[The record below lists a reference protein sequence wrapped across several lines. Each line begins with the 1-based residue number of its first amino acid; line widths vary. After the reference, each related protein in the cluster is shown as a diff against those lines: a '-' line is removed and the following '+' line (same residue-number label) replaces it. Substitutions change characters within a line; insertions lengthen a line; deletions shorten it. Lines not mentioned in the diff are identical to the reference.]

1 MEKENTLRLLR
12 RICMAF
18 LAVYLV
24 LALCAPVLAEEAA
37 PALDAAESG
46 AAEQTDDYAAVQA
59 QLEAVARNEGR
70 EIAGQMLFES
80 LRAISPAEVPQAETE
95 PSAEPAAASGGTPS
109 VVVHAEPRVS
119 WSFSGL
125 LPFLVVVA
133 ATAGVL
139 VVFSAISAT
148 RPSKSTAGGSWTYK
162 IQIKAALARPG
173 RRCFFAPFG
182 GERRAQQKSPPKTGG
197 LCKKNRQARRP
208 A

>member
-24 LALCAPVLAEEAA
+24 LALCAPVLAEESA
-37 PALDAAESG
+37 PAQDAAESG

-80 LRAISPAEVPQAETE
+80 LRAISPAEVPQAETK

-139 VVFSAISAT
+139 VVFSARRQRAAASSRSY
-148 RPSKSTAGGSWTYK
+148 RPMYD
-162 IQIKAALARPG
+162 RNF
-173 RRCFFAPFG
+173 RD
-182 GERRAQQKSPPKTGG
+182 KTFEKHSRWK
-197 LCKKNRQARRP
+197 LDV
-208 A
+208 

>member
-37 PALDAAESG
+37 PAQD
-46 AAEQTDDYAAVQA
+46 AAEQTDGYAAVQA

-80 LRAISPAEVPQAETE
+80 FRAISPAEVPQAETE

-139 VVFSAISAT
+139 VVFSARRQRAAASSRSY
-148 RPSKSTAGGSWTYK
+148 RPMYD
-162 IQIKAALARPG
+162 RNF
-173 RRCFFAPFG
+173 RD
-182 GERRAQQKSPPKTGG
+182 KTFEKHSRWK
-197 LCKKNRQARRP
+197 LDV
-208 A
+208 

>member
-1 MEKENTLRLLR
+1 MEKENTMRLLR

-37 PALDAAESG
+37 PAQDAAESG
-46 AAEQTDDYAAVQA
+46 AAE
-59 QLEAVARNEGR
+59 
-70 EIAGQMLFES
+70 QMLFES

-139 VVFSAISAT
+139 AVFSARRQRAAASSRSY
-148 RPSKSTAGGSWTYK
+148 RPMYD
-162 IQIKAALARPG
+162 RNF
-173 RRCFFAPFG
+173 RD
-182 GERRAQQKSPPKTGG
+182 KTFEKHSRWK
-197 LCKKNRQARRP
+197 LDV
-208 A
+208 

>member
-37 PALDAAESG
+37 PAQDAAESG
-46 AAEQTDDYAAVQA
+46 AAEQTDDYAAV
-59 QLEAVARNEGR
+59 
-70 EIAGQMLFES
+70 FES

-95 PSAEPAAASGGTPS
+95 PSVEPAAASGGTPS

-139 VVFSAISAT
+139 VVFSARRQRAAASSRSY
-148 RPSKSTAGGSWTYK
+148 RPMYD
-162 IQIKAALARPG
+162 RNF
-173 RRCFFAPFG
+173 RD
-182 GERRAQQKSPPKTGG
+182 KTFEKHSRWK
-197 LCKKNRQARRP
+197 LDV
-208 A
+208 

>member
-37 PALDAAESG
+37 PAQDAAESG

-80 LRAISPAEVPQAETE
+80 LRAISPAEVPQ
-95 PSAEPAAASGGTPS
+95 PAAASGGTPS

-139 VVFSAISAT
+139 AVFSARRQRVAASSRSY
-148 RPSKSTAGGSWTYK
+148 RPMYD
-162 IQIKAALARPG
+162 RNF
-173 RRCFFAPFG
+173 RD
-182 GERRAQQKSPPKTGG
+182 KTFEKHSRWK
-197 LCKKNRQARRP
+197 LDV
-208 A
+208 

>member
-37 PALDAAESG
+37 PAQDAAESG
-46 AAEQTDDYAAVQA
+46 AAAQTDDYAAVQA

-95 PSAEPAAASGGTPS
+95 PSAEPAAASGGTP
-109 VVVHAEPRVS
+109 
-119 WSFSGL
+119 
-125 LPFLVVVA
+125 
-133 ATAGVL
+133 
-139 VVFSAISAT
+139 
-148 RPSKSTAGGSWTYK
+148 
-162 IQIKAALARPG
+162 
-173 RRCFFAPFG
+173 
-182 GERRAQQKSPPKTGG
+182 
-197 LCKKNRQARRP
+197 
-208 A
+208 